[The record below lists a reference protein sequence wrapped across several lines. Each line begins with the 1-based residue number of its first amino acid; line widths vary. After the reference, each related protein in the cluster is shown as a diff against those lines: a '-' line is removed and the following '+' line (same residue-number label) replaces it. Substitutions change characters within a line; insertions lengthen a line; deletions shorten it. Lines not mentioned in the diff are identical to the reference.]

1 MSLESECAVLEKL
14 TKARSAVKRKYHL
27 LRRDRLEAKK
37 VIDESFKPLREPLQ
51 KLVKLKKETRGW
63 RDIGNLVDTDQENL
77 MNYDK
82 VPSQLLAPL
91 LPSEDVNVRPQ
102 QQQQGQPIILDKNS
116 SNMQKFSNKGDTN
129 NHFHN

>member
-1 MSLESECAVLEKL
+1 MSLESERAVLEKL

-37 VIDESFKPLREPLQ
+37 VIDESFEPLREPLQ
-51 KLVKLKKETRGW
+51 KLVKLEKETRGW
-63 RDIGNLVDTDQENL
+63 RDIRHLVVSDPRGADQENL

-91 LPSEDVNVRPQ
+91 VPSKDVDLLPQ
-102 QQQQGQPIILDKNS
+102 QQQQHEQPMI
-116 SNMQKFSNKGDTN
+116 
-129 NHFHN
+129 